1 MYMFKHFY
9 EKTPELSFVL
19 EENKKYKVKNVN
31 IKKKKSP
38 LKIGSDKILFEFLEI
53 SNIFLKFVTR
63 IQIYKKN
70 KKESIEFDS
79 NKESNFTLPQELLL
93 GKFIKKEEK
102 NSNSVWR
109 QLNGSAYIKDTFTPF
124 LI

>member
-1 MYMFKHFY
+1 MFKHFY